1 MNGNLVFLIFIS
13 LVPPLWL
20 GIGIIGLVV
29 RTRRPGQT
37 LASTLTSLVTGMR

>member
-1 MNGNLVFLIFIS
+1 MNGTLVFLIFIS

-20 GIGIIGLVV
+20 AIGLIGLAV

-37 LASTLTSLVTGMR
+37 LSSTITTMVTGMR